1 MLKSVTIENFFSFGE
16 AQKIELNSGV
26 NILIG
31 INGSGKS
38 NFLRAIELLCE
49 TTVGG
54 GLHKLFQQKW
64 GGFDSVKYLNGS
76 NNNFIGFIYEFDF
89 NTKDNNSN
97 TVVNNLFYELRIYS
111 NGKKSYYLSEHF
123 YEVRENNEQF
133 TYIHV
138 LAGNDELKAAYNV
151 GPQVNR
157 VDESILKQTNF
168 LSFIPF
174 SPFLKLRDFLE
185 NMTNYDKF
193 DLSYEGKLRSP
204 SATYNEAKLLPKGEN
219 FADLLNDIN
228 NNDEATFEKIVGL
241 VKSVNPNF
249 KGLGF
254 KIIGSKILLTL
265 KENNLDQS
273 VSIEF
278 ISDGTLQFLL
288 LLLIFYNQ
296 KRGYLVVFDEPDPY
310 LHPDMINEVAKGIK
324 HAAATGTQMII
335 ATHSP
340 LLLNDFELKDV
351 LIFEKDKNNQS
362 IVNRKSV
369 KEFEHWEGDFLV
381 GQMWLSGQLGG
392 VRW

>member
-1 MLKSVTIENFFSFGE
+1 MLKSITIENFFSFGE

-38 NFLRAIELLCE
+38 NFIRAIELLYE
-49 TTVGG
+49 ATVGSG
-54 GLHKLFQQKW
+54 FHKLFQQKW
-64 GGFDSVKYLNGS
+64 GGFNSVKYLNGS
-76 NNNFIGFIYEFDF
+76 NNNSIKFIYEFDL
-89 NTKDNNSN
+89 NVKENNLN
-97 TVVNNLFYELRIYS
+97 TVMKNLFYELEIYS
-111 NGKKSYYLSEHF
+111 NGKMGYYLSERF
-123 YEVRENNEQF
+123 YEIRENNQLI
-133 TYIHV
+133 TYVHTYG
-138 LAGNDELKAAYNV
+138 GNDVFKAEYKV
-151 GPQVNR
+151 
-157 VDESILKQTNF
+157 VDESTRSDESFLKQINF
-168 LSFIPF
+168 SSFNPI
-174 SPFLKLRDFLE
+174 SPLVKLRDFLK
-185 NMTNYDKF
+185 NMINYDKF
-193 DLSYEGKLRSP
+193 DLRYEGKLRSLSP
-204 SATYNEAKLLPKGEN
+204 TYTEEKLLPNGEN
-219 FADLLNDIN
+219 FTDLLNNIN

-273 VSIEF
+273 VPIEF

-310 LHPDMINEVAKGIK
+310 LHPDMINGIAKGIK

-362 IVNRKSV
+362 IVNRKSI